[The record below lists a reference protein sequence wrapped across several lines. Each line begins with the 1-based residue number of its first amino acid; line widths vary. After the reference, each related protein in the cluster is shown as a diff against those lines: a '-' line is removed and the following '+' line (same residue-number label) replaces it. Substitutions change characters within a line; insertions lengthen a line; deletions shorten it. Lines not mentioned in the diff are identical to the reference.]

1 MKQPFAEYCAATGEF
16 EPIDLAFADFM
27 LRFARAPECEELYL
41 AALFA
46 SRAVRLSHSCCP
58 LRELAG
64 TLFPE
69 IPAEGQ
75 RQFRLPG
82 CDAWLERLSA
92 PALAAAVSRYPACHD
107 AGFPTPLAI
116 DGAGRLYLQ
125 RYLVYELQVAQ
136 GGHAPAPAARSIRR
150 NCSRE
155 HSRHSSSTTAAERQQ
170 AGPISSGWR
179 RWRLQ
184 AGTSP

>member
-92 PALAAAVSRYPACHD
+92 PALAAAVSRYPACRD

-116 DGAGRLYLQ
+116 DDAGRLYLQ
-125 RYLVYELQVAQ
+125 RRRSCS
-136 GGHAPAPAARSIRR
+136 APAARSIRR

-155 HSRHSSSTTAAERQQ
+155 HSTNFSSTTAAERQQ

>member
-69 IPAEGQ
+69 TPAEGQ

-92 PALAAAVSRYPACHD
+92 PALAAAVSRYPACRD

-116 DGAGRLYLQ
+116 DDAGRLYLQ

-136 GGHAPAPAARSIRR
+136 AVMLRARRP
-150 NCSRE
+150 E
-155 HSRHSSSTTAAERQQ
+155 HPPELLPGAFEALFINYRSGTAAGRPDFQ
-170 AGPISSGWR
+170 
-179 RWRLQ
+179 RL
-184 AGTSP
+184 AALAA